1 MTSTVPPTP
10 PLPPVPPQDGISDA
24 SGRIELAPGAVPT
37 DNRFVNEDLLP
48 VSLERRRWTTYNF
61 AALCIAQEKTRT
73 LARGAD
79 LRVRGNARQAGD
91 AGSGSSGFGLSPW
104 AAVVASG

>member
-1 MTSTVPPTP
+1 MTSTVPPIP
-10 PLPPVPPQDGISDA
+10 SQDPISGP

-48 VSLERRRWTTYNF
+48 VPLERRRWTTYNF

-73 LARGAD
+73 WVRGAD
-79 LRVRGNARQAGD
+79 LRVRGGARQAGG
-91 AGSGSSGFGLSPW
+91 AGVGSFGFGLSPW
-104 AAVVASG
+104 AAAVASG